1 MSSEV
6 KMDKAR
12 IFGVIGII
20 VALLGIVSIAL
31 GWISADATFLGSS
44 SSESWSGLD
53 IFSWETDEFQQYIP
67 VIIAVL
73 SALSL
78 IMFAV
83 GMVKPKSKIGYGS
96 AVLGIIV
103 IILAVVEYMWITG
116 DISDVIPSFDL
127 GSLAKLSVN
136 VGAGLYLA
144 IASGVLTLIFGVLS
158 EKA

>member
-1 MSSEV
+1 
-6 KMDKAR
+6 
-12 IFGVIGII
+12 
-20 VALLGIVSIAL
+20 
-31 GWISADATFLGSS
+31 
-44 SSESWSGLD
+44 
-53 IFSWETDEFQQYIP
+53 
-67 VIIAVL
+67 
-73 SALSL
+73 
-78 IMFAV
+78 MFAV